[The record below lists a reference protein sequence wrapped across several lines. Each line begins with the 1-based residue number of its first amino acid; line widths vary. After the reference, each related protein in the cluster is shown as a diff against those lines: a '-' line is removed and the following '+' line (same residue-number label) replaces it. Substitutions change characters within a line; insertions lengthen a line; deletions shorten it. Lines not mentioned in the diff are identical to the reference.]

1 MKTTLLKTFL
11 VFFAL
16 LMVSTIYGQ
25 TGWQIDQVDTPFTID
40 FDNTVAGVN
49 NGQFDG
55 TGFAPSPSA
64 GQLNSNAI
72 TMTGMSDG
80 SLAFGDNNN
89 SADFARGTNPG
100 VVNTGGVYAFDIA
113 TGNRALGVQPG
124 GSDFTPGSI
133 ILRFQNKTGGTITDL
148 ILSYKIFVLNDQP
161 RSNSFNFSY
170 SADNVNYTDV
180 ASLDFATTE
189 SADPSPVW
197 SKREKYTVISGLNLA
212 DDGIMYLKWTSNDIS
227 GSSNRDEI
235 AIDDIQLIV
244 NPSSIDY
251 TFNNT
256 WSPQDPSGVSRLV
269 DNINVQSGVATI
281 TDNTQSKNVT
291 ITTSS
296 SLQVN
301 SNSTLEISGDLTVD
315 GDLIFKSD
323 ASRSAQLVHATS
335 SNLIGEITVERYIPA
350 KRAFR
355 FLTSPVGG
363 QSFAASWQQG
373 THITGEGGANNG
385 FDETTTDS
393 PSLFVYDN
401 QVTTTANGAAWEAVT
416 STNDTLQAGKPY
428 RILVRGDREEVDLS
442 DNQSGPS
449 VTTLISKG
457 NMLSGE
463 LTTGN
468 QLPALSPLA
477 DKFSF
482 VANPYQAVVD
492 FTKVATS
499 DLTEFIYVWDA
510 QIAGDN
516 GNGGYLNVALDG
528 SAPNPSSSDASKF
541 LIPGQS
547 FFVKNIETLTG
558 APSLTFSPNA
568 IVSSEL
574 QPEIL
579 STSEL
584 AYINIRLYKAQD
596 FVNGSMEA
604 DAVGLRFSDEF
615 TTSPSD
621 EDADKLI
628 NPGENMVIFNEKI
641 LSIDKRN
648 FPENDEKIQ
657 LAMANF
663 KQNEYTLAFYSD
675 YLPEDKK
682 LILIDNYLQ
691 EEIEVTDDFSYNFTV
706 DSSIEGSDDQSRFQ
720 LMLTP
725 VTLGQDDYLVN
736 SVRIYPNPATD
747 FLNLGGVNNSSIS
760 DVEIYSMLG
769 QKLNSDFI
777 TTEKGIQLDV
787 SALNTGLYLVKIKT
801 EKGITT
807 RRFIK
812 N

>member
-1 MKTTLLKTFL
+1 
-11 VFFAL
+11 
-16 LMVSTIYGQ
+16 
-25 TGWQIDQVDTPFTID
+25 
-40 FDNTVAGVN
+40 
-49 NGQFDG
+49 
-55 TGFAPSPSA
+55 
-64 GQLNSNAI
+64 
-72 TMTGMSDG
+72 
-80 SLAFGDNNN
+80 
-89 SADFARGTNPG
+89 
-100 VVNTGGVYAFDIA
+100 
-113 TGNRALGVQPG
+113 
-124 GSDFTPGSI
+124 
-133 ILRFQNKTGGTITDL
+133 
-148 ILSYKIFVLNDQP
+148 
-161 RSNSFNFSY
+161 
-170 SADNVNYTDV
+170 
-180 ASLDFATTE
+180 
-189 SADPSPVW
+189 
-197 SKREKYTVISGLNLA
+197 
-212 DDGIMYLKWTSNDIS
+212 
-227 GSSNRDEI
+227 
-235 AIDDIQLIV
+235 
-244 NPSSIDY
+244 
-251 TFNNT
+251 
-256 WSPQDPSGVSRLV
+256 
-269 DNINVQSGVATI
+269 
-281 TDNTQSKNVT
+281 
-291 ITTSS
+291 
-296 SLQVN
+296 
-301 SNSTLEISGDLTVD
+301 
-315 GDLIFKSD
+315 
-323 ASRSAQLVHATS
+323 
-335 SNLIGEITVERYIPA
+335 
-350 KRAFR
+350 
-355 FLTSPVGG
+355 
-363 QSFAASWQQG
+363 
-373 THITGEGGANNG
+373 
-385 FDETTTDS
+385 
-393 PSLFVYDN
+393 
-401 QVTTTANGAAWEAVT
+401 
-416 STNDTLQAGKPY
+416 
-428 RILVRGDREEVDLS
+428 
-442 DNQSGPS
+442 
-449 VTTLISKG
+449 
-457 NMLSGE
+457 
-463 LTTGN
+463 
-468 QLPALSPLA
+468 LSPLA

>member
-1 MKTTLLKTFL
+1 
-11 VFFAL
+11 
-16 LMVSTIYGQ
+16 
-25 TGWQIDQVDTPFTID
+25 
-40 FDNTVAGVN
+40 
-49 NGQFDG
+49 
-55 TGFAPSPSA
+55 
-64 GQLNSNAI
+64 
-72 TMTGMSDG
+72 
-80 SLAFGDNNN
+80 
-89 SADFARGTNPG
+89 
-100 VVNTGGVYAFDIA
+100 
-113 TGNRALGVQPG
+113 
-124 GSDFTPGSI
+124 
-133 ILRFQNKTGGTITDL
+133 
-148 ILSYKIFVLNDQP
+148 
-161 RSNSFNFSY
+161 
-170 SADNVNYTDV
+170 
-180 ASLDFATTE
+180 
-189 SADPSPVW
+189 
-197 SKREKYTVISGLNLA
+197 
-212 DDGIMYLKWTSNDIS
+212 
-227 GSSNRDEI
+227 
-235 AIDDIQLIV
+235 
-244 NPSSIDY
+244 
-251 TFNNT
+251 
-256 WSPQDPSGVSRLV
+256 
-269 DNINVQSGVATI
+269 
-281 TDNTQSKNVT
+281 
-291 ITTSS
+291 
-296 SLQVN
+296 
-301 SNSTLEISGDLTVD
+301 
-315 GDLIFKSD
+315 
-323 ASRSAQLVHATS
+323 
-335 SNLIGEITVERYIPA
+335 
-350 KRAFR
+350 
-355 FLTSPVGG
+355 
-363 QSFAASWQQG
+363 
-373 THITGEGGANNG
+373 
-385 FDETTTDS
+385 
-393 PSLFVYDN
+393 
-401 QVTTTANGAAWEAVT
+401 
-416 STNDTLQAGKPY
+416 
-428 RILVRGDREEVDLS
+428 
-442 DNQSGPS
+442 
-449 VTTLISKG
+449 
-457 NMLSGE
+457 
-463 LTTGN
+463 
-468 QLPALSPLA
+468 
-477 DKFSF
+477 
-482 VANPYQAVVD
+482 
-492 FTKVATS
+492 
-499 DLTEFIYVWDA
+499 
-510 QIAGDN
+510 
-516 GNGGYLNVALDG
+516 
-528 SAPNPSSSDASKF
+528 
-541 LIPGQS
+541 
-547 FFVKNIETLTG
+547 
-558 APSLTFSPNA
+558 LTFSPNA

>member
-1 MKTTLLKTFL
+1 M
-11 VFFAL
+11 
-16 LMVSTIYGQ
+16 
-25 TGWQIDQVDTPFTID
+25 
-40 FDNTVAGVN
+40 
-49 NGQFDG
+49 
-55 TGFAPSPSA
+55 
-64 GQLNSNAI
+64 
-72 TMTGMSDG
+72 
-80 SLAFGDNNN
+80 
-89 SADFARGTNPG
+89 
-100 VVNTGGVYAFDIA
+100 
-113 TGNRALGVQPG
+113 
-124 GSDFTPGSI
+124 
-133 ILRFQNKTGGTITDL
+133 
-148 ILSYKIFVLNDQP
+148 
-161 RSNSFNFSY
+161 
-170 SADNVNYTDV
+170 
-180 ASLDFATTE
+180 
-189 SADPSPVW
+189 
-197 SKREKYTVISGLNLA
+197 
-212 DDGIMYLKWTSNDIS
+212 
-227 GSSNRDEI
+227 
-235 AIDDIQLIV
+235 
-244 NPSSIDY
+244 
-251 TFNNT
+251 
-256 WSPQDPSGVSRLV
+256 
-269 DNINVQSGVATI
+269 
-281 TDNTQSKNVT
+281 
-291 ITTSS
+291 
-296 SLQVN
+296 
-301 SNSTLEISGDLTVD
+301 
-315 GDLIFKSD
+315 
-323 ASRSAQLVHATS
+323 
-335 SNLIGEITVERYIPA
+335 
-350 KRAFR
+350 
-355 FLTSPVGG
+355 
-363 QSFAASWQQG
+363 
-373 THITGEGGANNG
+373 
-385 FDETTTDS
+385 
-393 PSLFVYDN
+393 
-401 QVTTTANGAAWEAVT
+401 
-416 STNDTLQAGKPY
+416 
-428 RILVRGDREEVDLS
+428 VRGDREEVDLS

>member
-1 MKTTLLKTFL
+1 
-11 VFFAL
+11 
-16 LMVSTIYGQ
+16 
-25 TGWQIDQVDTPFTID
+25 
-40 FDNTVAGVN
+40 
-49 NGQFDG
+49 
-55 TGFAPSPSA
+55 
-64 GQLNSNAI
+64 
-72 TMTGMSDG
+72 
-80 SLAFGDNNN
+80 
-89 SADFARGTNPG
+89 
-100 VVNTGGVYAFDIA
+100 
-113 TGNRALGVQPG
+113 
-124 GSDFTPGSI
+124 
-133 ILRFQNKTGGTITDL
+133 
-148 ILSYKIFVLNDQP
+148 
-161 RSNSFNFSY
+161 
-170 SADNVNYTDV
+170 
-180 ASLDFATTE
+180 
-189 SADPSPVW
+189 
-197 SKREKYTVISGLNLA
+197 
-212 DDGIMYLKWTSNDIS
+212 
-227 GSSNRDEI
+227 
-235 AIDDIQLIV
+235 
-244 NPSSIDY
+244 
-251 TFNNT
+251 
-256 WSPQDPSGVSRLV
+256 
-269 DNINVQSGVATI
+269 
-281 TDNTQSKNVT
+281 
-291 ITTSS
+291 
-296 SLQVN
+296 
-301 SNSTLEISGDLTVD
+301 
-315 GDLIFKSD
+315 
-323 ASRSAQLVHATS
+323 
-335 SNLIGEITVERYIPA
+335 
-350 KRAFR
+350 
-355 FLTSPVGG
+355 
-363 QSFAASWQQG
+363 
-373 THITGEGGANNG
+373 
-385 FDETTTDS
+385 
-393 PSLFVYDN
+393 
-401 QVTTTANGAAWEAVT
+401 
-416 STNDTLQAGKPY
+416 
-428 RILVRGDREEVDLS
+428 LVRGDREEVDLS